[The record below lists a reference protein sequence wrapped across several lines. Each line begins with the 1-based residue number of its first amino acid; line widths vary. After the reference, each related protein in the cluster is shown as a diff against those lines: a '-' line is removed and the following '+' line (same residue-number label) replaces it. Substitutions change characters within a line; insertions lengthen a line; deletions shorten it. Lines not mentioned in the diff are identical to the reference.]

1 MSTLREV
8 IARVDAIKPNAYS
21 DETKVSWLNALEGR
35 IVVGV
40 FQMRVAQAAA
50 RMHSPDD
57 LEQELLVKFPHD
69 DIYEAWLAAKIDF
82 ANGEYE
88 KYQNSMA
95 MYNELYEDFVQ
106 LVAMRYNPAQM
117 EAPEEREA
125 LLDAYLAD
133 EA

>member
-1 MSTLREV
+1 MSTLKSV
-8 IARVDAIKPNAYS
+8 IERVDEFKPNAFS
-21 DETKVSWLNALEGR
+21 DELKVSWLNALEGR
-35 IVVGV
+35 VVMSV
-40 FQMRVAQAAA
+40 FQLPQSAVKEWV
-50 RMHSPDD
+50 HSADD
-57 LEQELLVKFPHD
+57 LGAELLVRFPHD

-106 LVAMRYNPAQM
+106 LVAMRYNPTQKT
-117 EAPEEREA
+117 PEERET

>member
-1 MSTLREV
+1 MS
-8 IARVDAIKPNAYS
+8 
-21 DETKVSWLNALEGR
+21 
-35 IVVGV
+35 V
-40 FQMRVAQAAA
+40 FQLPQSAVKEWVHRA
-50 RMHSPDD
+50 DD
-57 LEQELLVKFPHD
+57 LGAELLVRFPHD

-106 LVAMRYNPAQM
+106 LVAMRYRPAQRTS
-117 EAPEEREA
+117 EEREA
-125 LLDAYLAD
+125 LLEAYLAD

>member
-1 MSTLREV
+1 MSTLQEV
-8 IARVDAIKPNAYS
+8 IARVDEIKPNAFS
-21 DETKVSWLNALEGR
+21 DEIKVSWLNALEGR
-35 IVVGV
+35 IVVDV
-40 FQMRVAQAAA
+40 FQLPRAEAIA
-50 RMHSPDD
+50 RHHTEED
-57 LEQELLVKFPHD
+57 LGQELLVKFPHD

-106 LVAMRYNPAQM
+106 LIAMRYNPAQRT
-117 EAPEEREA
+117 PEERA
-125 LLDAYLAD
+125 TLLEAYLAD